1 MEKWSPPSGW
11 ILECSRGNP
20 LTETLIWWGQASEG
34 LPSHAR
40 QTALTGGHARGQI
53 YRSRED
59 IAVLESSP
67 PTTIQKAGRR
77 GRGSDRHHPT
87 HRTAVWRGGDAG
99 GIQKKS
105 GMFLNMG
112 SGEFMPL

>member
-1 MEKWSPPSGW
+1 MEKWNPPSGW

-20 LTETLIWWGQASEG
+20 LTETLMWWGQASEG

-40 QTALTGGHARGQI
+40 QTALTGGHVRGQI
-53 YRSRED
+53 YGSRED

-67 PTTIQKAGRR
+67 PQQSRRLAGGAEVQTGTIQ
-77 GRGSDRHHPT
+77 
-87 HRTAVWRGGDAG
+87 RTEQQCGEEETQEEFKG
-99 GIQKKS
+99 KS
-105 GMFLNMG
+105 GVFLNMG